1 MIDTD
6 IIKCLL
12 EDLIDRICLINNSS
26 PMKYSPIYNSS
37 KSIEDKFNQ
46 SINILNNSIKQ
57 LLKYELN
64 TVNNNGQLTTTTN
77 IRHSRYYN
85 PATTIKQTNDLK
97 KRLHWIQQRQMIIK
111 QLNLNQEK
119 IINETKS
126 FDLNSME
133 NIWFNQRLKML
144 DNSLEL
150 LTKDEDINEHEND
163 NSSCAR
169 CRIYQRKKQ
178 TDTTLFQKIKHIYQI
193 HNEHNYSRNYLKY
206 SAPGLFFLLILYLNL
221 ISFVC

>member
-12 EDLIDRICLINNSS
+12 EDLIDRICLINNST

-37 KSIEDKFNQ
+37 KSIENKFNQ

-64 TVNNNGQLTTTTN
+64 TVNNNGQLTTTSN

-97 KRLHWIQQRQMIIK
+97 KRLQWIQQRQIIIK

-119 IINETKS
+119 TINETKY

-133 NIWFNQRLKML
+133 NIWFDQRLKML

-150 LTKDEDINEHEND
+150 LKEEEEDIDEVEND

-178 TDTTLFQKIKHIYQI
+178 TNTKLFQKIKHIYQI
-193 HNEHNYSRNYLKY
+193 HNEHNYSRNHLQY
-206 SAPGLFFLLILYLNL
+206 STPGFY
-221 ISFVC
+221 